1 MSKSAGYKK
10 SGIFQVILYCH
21 FHNYYSN
28 TDIPFKPVIYTI
40 KTIKDKKPYE
50 ITNGNNIVN
59 DYKQIDNKNSGL
71 SFIVLLSNVI
81 SDLFDKDKAFQQQQP
96 VQDVCKYC
104 DFKEICKPI

>member
-1 MSKSAGYKK
+1 M
-10 SGIFQVILYCH
+10 
-21 FHNYYSN
+21 
-28 TDIPFKPVIYTI
+28 IYTI

-59 DYKQIDNKNSGL
+59 DYKQIDNNNSGL

-104 DFKEICKPI
+104 DFKEICKPR